1 MANGTLKVQNIQTS
15 SGSGT
20 ITLGQSGETIALGA
34 TTNNLLTPSFEA
46 YLSSNQSISHNS
58 ATKVQFDTENFDTD
72 NTYDNSTNYRFTP
85 EVAGKYYIYSGINLI
100 NASNELQK
108 ARAIIYKN
116 GSEYRRTD
124 NDGGSSGTEETMNE
138 FVSAIIDL
146 NGSSDY
152 IEIYTLIFQD
162 SGTTNVIGAS
172 YQASYFGAY
181 RLI

>member
-1 MANGTLKVQNIQTS
+1 MANGILKVGEITTS
-15 SGSGT
+15 SGSGNIT
-20 ITLGQSGETIALGA
+20 IGSGVTLKSNVPA
-34 TTNNLLTPSFEA
+34 FEA
-46 YLSSNQSISHNS
+46 YLSSNQTISHNT
-58 ATKVQFDTENFDTD
+58 ATKVQFDIENSDTD

-85 EVAGKYYIYSGINLI
+85 GVAGTYYIYSGINLI

-116 GSEYRRTD
+116 GSEYRRVD

-138 FVSAIIDL
+138 TVSAIMTLTATDF
-146 NGSSDY
+146 

-162 SGTTNVIGAS
+162 SGTTNVTGAS

-181 RLI
+181 KIGA

>member
-1 MANGTLKVQNIQTS
+1 MAGILKVGGIQHPT
-15 SGSGT
+15 SGT
-20 ITLGQSGETIALGA
+20 ITVTNGALTGHSYPA
-34 TTNNLLTPSFEA
+34 FEA
-46 YLSSNQSISHNS
+46 YLSSNQTISHNS

-72 NTYDNSTNYRFTP
+72 NTYDNLTNYRFTP
-85 EVAGKYYIYSGINLI
+85 TVAGKYYIYSGINLS

-116 GSEYRRTD
+116 GSEYRRVD
-124 NDGGSSGTEETMNE
+124 NDGGSSGTEESMNE
-138 FVSAIIDL
+138 TVSAIMTL
-146 NGSSDY
+146 TATDY

-181 RLI
+181 RIGA